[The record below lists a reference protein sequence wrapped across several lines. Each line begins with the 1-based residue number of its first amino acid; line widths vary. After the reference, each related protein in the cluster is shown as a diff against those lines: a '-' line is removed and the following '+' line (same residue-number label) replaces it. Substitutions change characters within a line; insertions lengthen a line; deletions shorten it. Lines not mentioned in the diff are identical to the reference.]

1 MLEKCLLK
9 GSLSYYHLSLHGWF
23 ASLIVSSE
31 KHQAAEHYPYA
42 LRQVVPREKNLS
54 LMGLAEAQLA

>member
-1 MLEKCLLK
+1 MPFKRESVLL
-9 GSLSYYHLSLHGWF
+9 SFVLYGWF